1 MAEQCELNGEAQ
13 TIGFTPPPR
22 HEVLVGPGEGVVPR
36 QSIRITGHAEQQP
49 AFLIGQQLSTRH
61 ASLLFVPEPSIMI
74 VDGNRLLDVFCGRK
88 CDDARVPSSWSTE
101 RTVGRRY
108 GRHPGLRAGLDQ

>member
-22 HEVLVGPGEGVVPR
+22 HEVLVGSGEGVVPR
-36 QSIRITGHAEQQP
+36 QSIRITRRAEQQP

-61 ASLLFVPEPSIMI
+61 ASLLFVPKPSSMI
-74 VDGNRLLDVFCGRK
+74 VDDNRLLDVFCGRK
-88 CDDARVPSSWSTE
+88 CDDARVPSSLSTE
-101 RTVGRRY
+101 RTVG
-108 GRHPGLRAGLDQ
+108 GLHAGHVG